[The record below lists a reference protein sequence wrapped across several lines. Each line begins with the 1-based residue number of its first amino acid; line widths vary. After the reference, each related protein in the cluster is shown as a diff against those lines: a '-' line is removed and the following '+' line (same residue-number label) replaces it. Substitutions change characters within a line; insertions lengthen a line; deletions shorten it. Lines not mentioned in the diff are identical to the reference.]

1 MDQFE
6 TFKTKITSKHRLMDL
21 HLRETF
27 QYRDLIFLFVKRDF
41 TALYKQTILGPL
53 WAILQPLL
61 TTVAFTIIFGNLAQL
76 TTADVEGNY
85 EVPGFL
91 FYMIGTIY
99 WSYFSQT
106 VTGISYSFVN
116 NQKMLGKVYFPRIV
130 IPISEA
136 LSGLIPFGIRFV
148 MFIGVY
154 VYFFVGGEYDIKI
167 NRLIFLLP
175 VLLIQ
180 LVLMGIAFGLIIASV
195 TIKYRDMLHLMNFGM
210 QLWHYV
216 TPVAYGLALI
226 PQKYFGVYMLNPVTM
241 VILISRYAFFGT
253 GYFSI
258 GYYLLSWGV
267 TLIMLILGLLLFK
280 KVERTFMD
288 TI

>member
-1 MDQFE
+1 MKYE
-6 TFKTKITSKHRLMDL
+6 NVIAAEGGSKFNIKELL
-21 HLRETF
+21 KCK
-27 QYRDLIFLFVKRDF
+27 DLIILFVKRDF
-41 TALYKQTILGPL
+41 VVKYKQTILGPL
-53 WAILQPLL
+53 WAVIQPLM
-61 TTVAFTIIFGNLAQL
+61 TTIVFNLIFGKLAKL
-76 TTADVEGNY
+76 TISDSLSNTGQFMI
-85 EVPGFL
+85 PGFL